1 MEASE
6 QRRRR
11 GPRRS
16 LHEDDLL
23 DAALSLLDEGGPEAA
38 SVRGIAA
45 RLGVAPNA
53 VYTYFGDRAAV
64 IRALVDRFL
73 GQVDHDVFAD
83 RSRPWRLRIESLAL
97 ELRRQLAAH
106 PGVVP
111 LVIASPLDGPQ
122 ALTLQERLLEV
133 FADAGLDDVEAAR
146 ASYLLVT
153 YMLGSLALDVAGAP
167 GPGPLPPEPGR
178 VAARHRAFVATSAG
192 RFPRAAAA
200 AATVAAYVSTEQY
213 LWGLRR
219 ILDGVHAA

>member
-1 MEASE
+1 
-6 QRRRR
+6 
-11 GPRRS
+11 
-16 LHEDDLL
+16 
-23 DAALSLLDEGGPEAA
+23 
-38 SVRGIAA
+38 
-45 RLGVAPNA
+45 

-133 FADAGLDDVEAAR
+133 FADAGSTTSR
-146 ASYLLVT
+146 R
-153 YMLGSLALDVAGAP
+153 
-167 GPGPLPPEPGR
+167 PGR
-178 VAARHRAFVATSAG
+178 RTCS
-192 RFPRAAAA
+192 
-200 AATVAAYVSTEQY
+200 
-213 LWGLRR
+213 
-219 ILDGVHAA
+219 